1 MRLHLS
7 GKGGSPARPSTR
19 GTARI
24 GPHSGGANFNQTSE
38 AVMNIYEYAMRM
50 EKDGEQYYR
59 LLAEDSKT
67 TGLRKI
73 FTMLADEEVKH
84 YKIIDRMAR
93 KSALTPFAETSIL
106 NGVKNVF
113 QDMKDSRQELHIDSM
128 AATESYRKACDLEE
142 QSRIFYQE
150 KAEEVGSDQARKIFL
165 RLADEEQE
173 HFRIMETLVEFVS
186 RPEPGNWL
194 ENAEWTHLEAY

>member
-1 MRLHLS
+1 
-7 GKGGSPARPSTR
+7 
-19 GTARI
+19 
-24 GPHSGGANFNQTSE
+24 
-38 AVMNIYEYAMRM
+38 MNIYEYAMQM

-59 LLAEDSKT
+59 LLASDSET

-84 YKIIDRMAR
+84 YKIIDRMSR
-93 KSALTPFAETSIL
+93 ESDLTPFAETSIL
-106 NGVKNVF
+106 KGVKNVF
-113 QDMKDSRQELHIDSM
+113 QDMKDSRQELHIDST
-128 AATESYRKACDLEE
+128 AATESYRKACDIEE

-186 RPEPGNWL
+186 RAEPGSWL